1 MNARASMLSLALVT
15 TIGTTAVAAAFA
27 QQRTAPKKAPT
38 FAEAVEQAGKAVE
51 SEQFGTA
58 ISLLQ
63 QGILDLQKKQ
73 RVAVLAGMPKPEG
86 WEFEDEKVDEAAE
99 QFNAGMAAVGSTV
112 RRRYTKGDDSRMNV
126 EVTANSPML
135 QMLAIMFANP
145 AMISSEGG
153 ELVQY
158 GAHKAILKKT
168 GENAHELQ
176 ILMHDK
182 HLIRVDA
189 QGVSADDL
197 LKVFDQA
204 FVDRMEKPLGK

>member
-1 MNARASMLSLALVT
+1 MRPLSIVLFIAAMTAAMTSAPAAL
-15 TIGTTAVAAAFA
+15 
-27 QQRTAPKKAPT
+27 QQRTAPKKPPT
-38 FAEAVEQAGKAVE
+38 FPEAIELAKQAADG
-51 SEQFGTA
+51 EQFGTA
-58 ISLLQ
+58 ISALQ
-63 QGILDLQKKQ
+63 AGIRDLQKKQ
-73 RVAVLAGMPKPEG
+73 RVVVLAGMPKPEG
-86 WEFEDEKVDEAAE
+86 WEVQDEEVDEVAE
-99 QFNAGMAAVGSTV
+99 EFGGATAVVGMTV
-112 RRRYTKGDDSRMNV
+112 RRQYRKGDGKSLSV

-135 QMLAIMFANP
+135 QMVAVMFSNP
-145 AMISSEGG
+145 ALITADGG

-168 GENAHELQ
+168 GGEDQELQ

-182 HLIRVDA
+182 HLIRVNA